1 MKTGHKISLI
11 YSGITIGLLLIAG
24 MVFYFFSSNY
34 IRNLYFHYMQEKA
47 HAVAEEKFSKD
58 ELDPV
63 KYRNV
68 VIRRKASI
76 PTSKELFVNV
86 ENHDLARQVL
96 SAYLDDEQIKQLYA
110 NQTVNFEHGQEVGTA
125 FVYYDNTGTFAVI
138 VLSRNPYGADIS
150 RTLRWALL
158 FLVLVSA
165 GVLWLISR
173 LYAMRMLDRID
184 RDYQTE
190 KMFVNNAS
198 HEINNPLTA
207 IQGECEV
214 GLLRDYSA
222 QEYQDI
228 LRRIAHEAE
237 RVVTIMRELLQFSH
251 VRSGEEMTELEP
263 VSIAPL
269 LQSIAKGRC
278 EVDSQSD
285 FTVSADAHLLRMAFH
300 NLINNAIKYSDGQ
313 PVTIIIT
320 DHLVVIRDRGIGIP
334 KDDLPH
340 IFEPFYRASNTGS
353 VMGHGVGL
361 ALAKAI
367 LEKHGAKV
375 SVESQQ
381 GEGTTLFPL
390 LSFVDDI
397 DSGCRQSSG
406 QHIFPIKR
414 LVQAET

>member
-353 VMGHGVGL
+353 VIGHGVGL

-367 LEKHGAKV
+367 LEKHGATV
-375 SVESQQ
+375 SVESK
-381 GEGTTLFPL
+381 LFPL

-406 QHIFPIKR
+406 QYIFPIKR
-414 LVQAET
+414 LMQAET

>member
-11 YSGITIGLLLIAG
+11 YSGITIGLIFIAG
-24 MVFYFFSSNY
+24 LTFYFFASNY

-68 VIRRKASI
+68 VIRRKTSI

-86 ENHDLARQVL
+86 ENRTLARQVL
-96 SAYLDDEQIKQLYA
+96 STYLDDEQIKQLYA

-138 VLSRNPYGADIS
+138 VLSRNPYGTDIAH
-150 RTLRWALL
+150 TLRWALL
-158 FLVLVSA
+158 LLVLVSA

-173 LYAMRMLDRID
+173 LYAMRMLNRID

-214 GLLRDYSA
+214 GLLREYTPR
-222 QEYQDI
+222 EYQDI

-237 RVVTIMRELLQFSH
+237 RVETIMWELLQFSH
-251 VRSGEEMTELEP
+251 VRSVEEMTVRETVDMYDLM
-263 VSIAPL
+263 
-269 LQSIAKGRC
+269 KGLC
-278 EVDSQSD
+278 EERSEVECHDD
-285 FTVSADAHLLRMAFH
+285 FSVLGDAHLLRMAFK
-300 NLINNAIKYSDGQ
+300 NLINNAVKYSDGK
-313 PVTIIIT
+313 PVTVT
-320 DHLVVIRDRGIGIP
+320 VGEHKVVIRDKGIGIP
-334 KDDLPH
+334 QEDLPH
-340 IFEPFYRASNTGS
+340 VFEPFYRASNTGS
-353 VMGHGVGL
+353 VIGHGVGL

-367 LEKHGAKV
+367 LEKHDARLAV
-375 SVESQQ
+375 ASRQN
-381 GEGTTLFPL
+381 EGTTVTVVFL
-390 LSFVDDI
+390 
-397 DSGCRQSSG
+397 
-406 QHIFPIKR
+406 
-414 LVQAET
+414 

>member
-340 IFEPFYRASNTGS
+340 IFEPFYRASNTGLS
-353 VMGHGVGL
+353 WRST
-361 ALAKAI
+361 AQQSAWSQSR
-367 LEKHGAKV
+367 AKV
-375 SVESQQ
+375 RR
-381 GEGTTLFPL
+381 
-390 LSFVDDI
+390 
-397 DSGCRQSSG
+397 C
-406 QHIFPIKR
+406 
-414 LVQAET
+414 A

>member
-278 EVDSQSD
+278 ELDCKSD
-285 FTVSADAHLLRMAFH
+285 FTVSADSHLLRMAFH
-300 NLINNAIKYSDGQ
+300 NLINNAIKYSDGK
-313 PVTIIIT
+313 PVSIT
-320 DHLVVIRDRGIGIP
+320 VSDHLVVIRDQGIGIP

-381 GEGTTLFPL
+381 GEGTTVCVAF
-390 LSFVDDI
+390 
-397 DSGCRQSSG
+397 R
-406 QHIFPIKR
+406 
-414 LVQAET
+414 

>member
-76 PTSKELFVNV
+76 PTSKELFINV
-86 ENHDLARQVL
+86 ENRDLARQVL
-96 SAYLDDEQIKQLYA
+96 SAYLDDEQIKRLYA

-150 RTLRWALL
+150 RSLRWALL

-214 GLLRDYSA
+214 GLLRDYST

-269 LQSIAKGRC
+269 LQSLTEGRC
-278 EVDSQSD
+278 ELDCKSD

-300 NLINNAIKYSDGQ
+300 NLINNAIKYSDGK
-313 PVTIIIT
+313 PVSVTVS
-320 DHLVVIRDRGIGIP
+320 DRLVVIRDHGIGIP

-375 SVESQQ
+375 NVESQPQ
-381 GEGTTLFPL
+381 HETTVTV
-390 LSFVDDI
+390 SFLKVA
-397 DSGCRQSSG
+397 
-406 QHIFPIKR
+406 K
-414 LVQAET
+414 

>member
-86 ENHDLARQVL
+86 ENHDLARQLL

-138 VLSRNPYGADIS
+138 VLSRNPYGSDIS

-228 LRRIAHEAE
+228 LRRIAHEAG

-313 PVTIIIT
+313 PVTIIIA

-353 VMGHGVGL
+353 VIGHGVGL

-367 LEKHGAKV
+367 LEKHGATV
-375 SVESQQ
+375 SVESKQ
-381 GEGTTLFPL
+381 GEGTTVRVTF
-390 LSFVDDI
+390 
-397 DSGCRQSSG
+397 R
-406 QHIFPIKR
+406 
-414 LVQAET
+414 

>member
-86 ENHDLARQVL
+86 ENRDLARQVL

-228 LRRIAHEAE
+228 LRRIAHEVE

-251 VRSGEEMTELEP
+251 VRSGEEMTALEP
-263 VSIAPL
+263 VSITPL
-269 LQSIAKGRC
+269 LQSLCKGHC
-278 EVDSQSD
+278 ELECKEN

-300 NLINNAIKYSDGQ
+300 NLINNAIKYSDGK
-313 PVTIIIT
+313 PVSIT
-320 DHLVVIRDRGIGIP
+320 VSDHLVVIRDQGIGIP

-381 GEGTTLFPL
+381 GEGTTVCVAF
-390 LSFVDDI
+390 
-397 DSGCRQSSG
+397 R
-406 QHIFPIKR
+406 
-414 LVQAET
+414 

>member
-86 ENHDLARQVL
+86 ENRDLARQVL
-96 SAYLDDEQIKQLYA
+96 SAYLDDKQIKQLYA
-110 NQTVNFEHGQEVGTA
+110 NQTLNFEHGQEVGTA

-263 VSIAPL
+263 VNIASL
-269 LQSIAKGRC
+269 LQSLTEGRC
-278 EVDSQSD
+278 ELDCKSD

-300 NLINNAIKYSDGQ
+300 NLINNAIKYSDGK
-313 PVTIIIT
+313 PVAIT
-320 DHLVVIRDRGIGIP
+320 VSDHLVVIRDQGIGIP

-381 GEGTTLFPL
+381 GEGTTVCVAF
-390 LSFVDDI
+390 
-397 DSGCRQSSG
+397 R
-406 QHIFPIKR
+406 
-414 LVQAET
+414 

>member
-353 VMGHGVGL
+353 VIGHGVGL

-367 LEKHGAKV
+367 LEN
-375 SVESQQ
+375 
-381 GEGTTLFPL
+381 
-390 LSFVDDI
+390 
-397 DSGCRQSSG
+397 
-406 QHIFPIKR
+406 IFPIKR
-414 LVQAET
+414 LMQAET

>member
-76 PTSKELFVNV
+76 PTSKELFINV
-86 ENHDLARQVL
+86 ENRDLARQVL
-96 SAYLDDEQIKQLYA
+96 SAYLDDEQIKRLYA

-150 RTLRWALL
+150 RSLRWALL

-214 GLLRDYSA
+214 GLRRDYST

-269 LQSIAKGRC
+269 LQSLTEGRC
-278 EVDSQSD
+278 ELDCKSD

-300 NLINNAIKYSDGQ
+300 NLINNAIKYSDGK
-313 PVTIIIT
+313 PVSVTVS
-320 DHLVVIRDRGIGIP
+320 DRLVVIRDHGIGIP

-375 SVESQQ
+375 NVESQPQ
-381 GEGTTLFPL
+381 HETTVTV
-390 LSFVDDI
+390 SFLKVA
-397 DSGCRQSSG
+397 
-406 QHIFPIKR
+406 K
-414 LVQAET
+414 

>member
-86 ENHDLARQVL
+86 ENHDLARQLL

-353 VMGHGVGL
+353 VIGHGVGL

-367 LEKHGAKV
+367 LEKHGATV
-375 SVESQQ
+375 SVESKQ
-381 GEGTTLFPL
+381 GEGTTVRVTF
-390 LSFVDDI
+390 
-397 DSGCRQSSG
+397 R
-406 QHIFPIKR
+406 
-414 LVQAET
+414 

>member
-86 ENHDLARQVL
+86 ENRDLARQVL

-251 VRSGEEMTELEP
+251 VRNGEEMTELEP
-263 VSIAPL
+263 VNIASL
-269 LQSIAKGRC
+269 LQSLTEGRC
-278 EVDSQSD
+278 ELDCKSD

-300 NLINNAIKYSDGQ
+300 NLINNAIKYSDGK
-313 PVTIIIT
+313 PVSIT
-320 DHLVVIRDRGIGIP
+320 VSDHLVVIRDQGIGIP
-334 KDDLPH
+334 KDELAH

-381 GEGTTLFPL
+381 GEGTTVCVAF
-390 LSFVDDI
+390 
-397 DSGCRQSSG
+397 R
-406 QHIFPIKR
+406 
-414 LVQAET
+414 

>member
-11 YSGITIGLLLIAG
+11 YSGITIGLIVIAG
-24 MVFYFFSSNY
+24 LTFYFFASNY

-68 VIRRKASI
+68 VIRRKTSI

-86 ENHDLARQVL
+86 ENRILARQVL
-96 SAYLDDEQIKQLYA
+96 STYLDDEQIKQLYA

-138 VLSRNPYGADIS
+138 VLSRNPYGTDIAH
-150 RTLRWALL
+150 TLRWALL
-158 FLVLVSA
+158 LLVLVSA

-173 LYAMRMLDRID
+173 LYAMRMLNRID

-214 GLLRDYSA
+214 GLLR
-222 QEYQDI
+222 EYNTREYLDI

-237 RVVTIMRELLQFSH
+237 RVETIMRELLQFSH
-251 VRSGEEMTELEP
+251 VRSGEEMTVRETVDMGELVKGLCE
-263 VSIAPL
+263 
-269 LQSIAKGRC
+269 GRC
-278 EVDSQSD
+278 EVECHDD
-285 FTVSADAHLLRMAFH
+285 FSIPGDAHLLRMA
-300 NLINNAIKYSDGQ
+300 LR
-313 PVTIIIT
+313 T
-320 DHLVVIRDRGIGIP
+320 
-334 KDDLPH
+334 
-340 IFEPFYRASNTGS
+340 
-353 VMGHGVGL
+353 
-361 ALAKAI
+361 
-367 LEKHGAKV
+367 
-375 SVESQQ
+375 
-381 GEGTTLFPL
+381 
-390 LSFVDDI
+390 
-397 DSGCRQSSG
+397 SSTM
-406 QHIFPIKR
+406 P
-414 LVQAET
+414 

>member
-86 ENHDLARQVL
+86 ENRDLARQVL

-263 VSIAPL
+263 VNIASL
-269 LQSIAKGRC
+269 LQSLTEGRC
-278 EVDSQSD
+278 ELDCKSD

-300 NLINNAIKYSDGQ
+300 NLINNAIKYSDGK
-313 PVTIIIT
+313 PVSIT
-320 DHLVVIRDRGIGIP
+320 VSDHLVMICDQGIGIP

-381 GEGTTLFPL
+381 GEGTTVCVAF
-390 LSFVDDI
+390 
-397 DSGCRQSSG
+397 R
-406 QHIFPIKR
+406 
-414 LVQAET
+414 

>member
-278 EVDSQSD
+278 EVNSQSD
-285 FTVSADAHLLRMAFH
+285 FTVSADVHLLRMAFH

-313 PVTIIIT
+313 PVTIIIA

-353 VMGHGVGL
+353 VIGHGVGL

-367 LEKHGAKV
+367 LEKHGATV
-375 SVESQQ
+375 SVESKQ
-381 GEGTTLFPL
+381 GEGTTVRVTF
-390 LSFVDDI
+390 
-397 DSGCRQSSG
+397 R
-406 QHIFPIKR
+406 
-414 LVQAET
+414 

>member
-313 PVTIIIT
+313 PVTIIIA

-353 VMGHGVGL
+353 VIGHGVGL

-367 LEKHGAKV
+367 LEKHGATV
-375 SVESQQ
+375 SVESKQ
-381 GEGTTLFPL
+381 GEGTTVRVTF
-390 LSFVDDI
+390 
-397 DSGCRQSSG
+397 R
-406 QHIFPIKR
+406 
-414 LVQAET
+414 